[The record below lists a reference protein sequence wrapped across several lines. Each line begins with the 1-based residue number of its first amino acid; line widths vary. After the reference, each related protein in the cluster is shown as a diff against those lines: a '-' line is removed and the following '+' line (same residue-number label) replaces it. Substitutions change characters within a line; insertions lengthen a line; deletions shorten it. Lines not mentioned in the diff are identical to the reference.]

1 MKVMEAYRSAVSN
14 RITAAIDSA
23 APFIDSPLANE
34 LLEDFLAPARAMSES
49 GKRTRAL
56 LVAAGWECAGNTSE
70 LPIRAGAAVEL
81 YQASALVHDDI
92 IDEADTRRGVPA
104 SHRAFEGQH
113 LEQHLEGEP
122 GSFGLKAGILLGD
135 FFLSLSATEM
145 ENAEH
150 VSDTAHGRGRRIFH
164 AMTTEVAFG
173 QFLDMRAE
181 FTPLHSD
188 STSAIGQ
195 ALLVLRHKSAR
206 YSVEVPL
213 LIGGALGG
221 GDDDLLELLGRIGRP
236 LGEAFQLRDDD
247 LGIFGD
253 PEVTGKPAGGDITEG
268 KRTVLLA
275 LTRERAGASDLAVI
289 DSLLGRELTPQNVSD
304 IRDIIDRSGARAE
317 HERMIDE
324 RESQAWS
331 AFDGSGVNSEL
342 LGGVMKNLAA
352 RQA

>member
-1 MKVMEAYRSAVSN
+1 MKVMDAYRSAVSN

-23 APFIDSPLANE
+23 APFVDNPIAGQ
-34 LLEDFLAPARAMSES
+34 LLEDFLSPARAMSGS

-56 LVAAGWECAGNTSE
+56 LVAAGWECASHNSE

-92 IDEADTRRGVPA
+92 IDESDTRRGMPA
-104 SHRAFEGQH
+104 SHRTFETQH
-113 LEQHLEGEP
+113 SERHLEGEP
-122 GSFGLKAGILLGD
+122 DSFGLKSGILLGD
-135 FFLSLSATEM
+135 FLLSLSATEM

-150 VSDTAHGRGRRIFH
+150 VSDTAHARGRRIFH
-164 AMTTEVAFG
+164 TMTTEVAFG

-188 STSAIGQ
+188 STSAIEQ

-221 GDDDLLELLGRIGRP
+221 ADDDLLDVLGRVGRP

-253 PEVTGKPAGGDITEG
+253 PDVTGKPAGGDITEG

-275 LTRERAGASDLAVI
+275 LTRERASTTDRSVI
-289 DSLLGRELTPQNVSD
+289 DSLLGRELTPANVSD

-324 RESQAWS
+324 RESQAWA
-331 AFDGSGVNSEL
+331 AFDGAGIDSEIL
-342 LGGVMKNLAA
+342 SGVMKKLAA